1 MVPPNP
7 PRGSQLS
14 VQRKSALVVHS
25 ASQGSG
31 ASPGN
36 RTHAP
41 APVRA
46 HRMRLGAT
54 SGSDLIALAV
64 HRFVP
69 WYAPRASTCQG
80 STRRVVAEQQTAP
93 DAAADEADP
102 DSALG
107 TTSPST
113 SSPPSVEA
121 TEDLMADERAEA
133 TMKHD
138 MQLEVA
144 AESMREAHTQ
154 LRLAGRLYDAKMA
167 RLDNSAMKSA
177 VGWLERYYK
186 AELAWRDAHI
196 EHGAAEK
203 VALEMKAEA
212 KDFKLKFLE
221 RENARLRRLVP
232 HA

>member
-1 MVPPNP
+1 
-7 PRGSQLS
+7 
-14 VQRKSALVVHS
+14 
-25 ASQGSG
+25 
-31 ASPGN
+31 
-36 RTHAP
+36 
-41 APVRA
+41 
-46 HRMRLGAT
+46 MRLGAT

-138 MQLEVA
+138 MQL
-144 AESMREAHTQ
+144 
-154 LRLAGRLYDAKMA
+154 DC
-167 RLDNSAMKSA
+167 
-177 VGWLERYYK
+177 
-186 AELAWRDAHI
+186 
-196 EHGAAEK
+196 
-203 VALEMKAEA
+203 
-212 KDFKLKFLE
+212 
-221 RENARLRRLVP
+221 
-232 HA
+232 